1 MSELTA
7 WYVLGQHAKKRKC
20 SGRNKPQILCSRSFN
35 GKKKKIA
42 KTEKQHRF
50 GSAGKIKLTLQSS
63 EVLSYASDGD

>member
-35 GKKKKIA
+35 EKKKIA
-42 KTEKQHRF
+42 KTEKQPRF
-50 GSAGKIKLTLQSS
+50 GSAGGIKLTLQIS
-63 EVLSYASDGD
+63 EVLYFASDGG